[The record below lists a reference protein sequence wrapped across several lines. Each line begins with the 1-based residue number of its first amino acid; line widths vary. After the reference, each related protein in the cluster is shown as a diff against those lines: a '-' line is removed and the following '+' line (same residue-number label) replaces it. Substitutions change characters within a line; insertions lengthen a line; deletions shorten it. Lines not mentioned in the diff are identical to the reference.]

1 MCQHQPNTAP
11 PMVAPHSSRRRR
23 LWQLDHSCHCPL
35 IGVALPLPVLRKL
48 VEKLSGGK
56 TIADD
61 YEIHVGAVSECGHRN
76 RLSEALQK
84 ELDQRYATVLL
95 RYRAVRS
102 AEQLFDL
109 WRAAI
114 AAGDVAGAFWAALTH
129 PRCNAALEQ
138 QLCRDLHMV
147 QHQAGACV
155 RADLGKF
162 NALVGAHARLTLDL
176 GKAQQRVL
184 ALQSEKAELDTQHAS
199 QTMQLQA
206 SLIGKDS
213 LIASLQAQL
222 EQLRHSL
229 PGLESRIRLTARL
242 EQMEQQQRALRLQI
256 TELRAAAASAALAAP
271 VSAPEFA
278 PTSEPTLAQPLR
290 SSAASHSFVC
300 LQQRA
305 VLCVGGRSGNVANY
319 RSLIEREGA
328 RFSHHDGGLEDNAS
342 RLDASLA
349 AADLVICQTGCI
361 SHSAYWRVKDHCKR
375 HGKRCVFID
384 NPSISSLARGLALAD
399 SNGSED

>member
-1 MCQHQPNTAP
+1 MCERHASAAQANAAP
-11 PMVAPHSSRRRR
+11 VSSRRRR
-23 LWQLDHSCHCPL
+23 LWQLEHSCHCPL
-35 IGVALPLPVLRKL
+35 IGVGLPLPVLRKL

-61 YEIHVGAVSECGHRN
+61 YEIHVGAVSECTSRN

-95 RYRAVRS
+95 RYRTVRS
-102 AEQLFDL
+102 TEQLFTL

-129 PRCNAALEQ
+129 PYCTTALEQ

-184 ALQSEKAELDTQHAS
+184 ALQAEKSRLATEHDTRM
-199 QTMQLQA
+199 MQMQA

-213 LIASLQAQL
+213 LIASLQAQV
-222 EQLRHSL
+222 EQLKLSQ

-242 EQMEQQQRALRLQI
+242 QQMEQQQRALRLQV
-256 TELRAAAASAALAAP
+256 TELQAAASAQAVQPSAAP
-271 VSAPEFA
+271 PG
-278 PTSEPTLAQPLR
+278 
-290 SSAASHSFVC
+290 AASTASGTTISSGTAEAMC

-305 VLCVGGRSGNVANY
+305 VLCVGGRSGNVASY
-319 RSLIEREGA
+319 RTLIEREGA

-384 NPSISSLARGLALAD
+384 NPSISSLARGLALDDTSPSDA
-399 SNGSED
+399 

>member
-1 MCQHQPNTAP
+1 MCERHATEAQAIAAP
-11 PMVAPHSSRRRR
+11 LSSRRRR
-23 LWQLDHSCHCPL
+23 LWQLDHSSHCPL
-35 IGVALPLPVLRKL
+35 IGVGLPLPVLRKL
-48 VEKLSGGK
+48 VDKLSGGK
-56 TIADD
+56 TVADD
-61 YEIHVGAVSECGHRN
+61 YEIHVAAVSECASRN

-84 ELDQRYATVLL
+84 ELERRYATVLL
-95 RYRAVRS
+95 RYRS
-102 AEQLFDL
+102 LTSTEQLFAS

-114 AAGDVAGAFWAALTH
+114 AVGDVAGAFWAALTH
-129 PRCNAALEQ
+129 PRCTPALEQ

-162 NALVGAHARLTLDL
+162 QALVGAHAQLTLDL
-176 GKAQQRVL
+176 GKAQQRVI
-184 ALQSEKAELDTQHAS
+184 ALQAEKSALTAQHEHRM
-199 QTMQLQA
+199 MQVQA

-222 EQLRHSL
+222 EQLRQNA
-229 PGLESRIRLTARL
+229 PGLDSRIRLTARL
-242 EQMEQQQRALRLQI
+242 EQMEQQQRALRQQIADLQ
-256 TELRAAAASAALAAP
+256 LNAARAADAMAPREVELASAPAPAAMLATEALQ
-271 VSAPEFA
+271 
-278 PTSEPTLAQPLR
+278 TL
-290 SSAASHSFVC
+290 C

-305 VLCVGGRSGNVANY
+305 VLCVGGRSGNVATY
-319 RSLIEREGA
+319 RTLIEGEGA

-384 NPSISSLARGLALAD
+384 NPSISSLARGLQLHD
-399 SNGSED
+399 EDCKR

>member
-1 MCQHQPNTAP
+1 MCEPREHAAPTPAP
-11 PMVAPHSSRRRR
+11 PVSSRRRR
-23 LWQLDHSCHCPL
+23 LWQLDQSSHCPL
-35 IGVALPLPVLRKL
+35 IGVGLPLPVLRKL

-61 YEIHVGAVSECGHRN
+61 YEIHVGAVSECSSRN

-95 RYRAVRS
+95 RYRAVRDPG
-102 AEQLFDL
+102 QLFAL

-129 PRCNAALEQ
+129 PRCTGALEQ

-184 ALQSEKAELDTQHAS
+184 ALLAEKSALAIQQENRM
-199 QTMQLQA
+199 MQMQA

-213 LIASLQAQL
+213 LIASLQQQV
-222 EQLRHSL
+222 EQLSHSQ
-229 PGLESRIRLTARL
+229 PGLDSRLRLTARL
-242 EQMEQQQRALRLQI
+242 EQMEQHKRALRQQVADLQLQLAQSAQPAAQDHLP
-256 TELRAAAASAALAAP
+256 TAGQRDATASSSATPATAAAP
-271 VSAPEFA
+271 
-278 PTSEPTLAQPLR
+278 
-290 SSAASHSFVC
+290 VC

-305 VLCVGGRSGNVANY
+305 VLCVGGRSGNVATY

-384 NPSISSLARGLALAD
+384 NPSISSLARGLQL
-399 SNGSED
+399 GESEANN

>member
-1 MCQHQPNTAP
+1 MCERHATEAHANAAP
-11 PMVAPHSSRRRR
+11 VSSRRRR
-23 LWQLDHSCHCPL
+23 LWQLEHSCHCPL
-35 IGVALPLPVLRKL
+35 IGVGLPLPVLRKL

-61 YEIHVGAVSECGHRN
+61 YEIHVGAVSECTSRN

-102 AEQLFDL
+102 TEQLFSL

-129 PRCNAALEQ
+129 PHCTTALEQ

-184 ALQSEKAELDTQHAS
+184 ALQAEKSTLATQHE
-199 QTMQLQA
+199 TRMMQMQA

-213 LIASLQAQL
+213 LIASLQAQV
-222 EQLRHSL
+222 EQLRLSQ

-242 EQMEQQQRALRLQI
+242 QQMEQQQRALRLQVA
-256 TELRAAAASAALAAP
+256 ELQAAASAQAIQPSVVPPAA
-271 VSAPEFA
+271 A
-278 PTSEPTLAQPLR
+278 
-290 SSAASHSFVC
+290 SSAAGTTMLAAAAEAMC

-305 VLCVGGRSGNVANY
+305 VLCVGGRSGNVASY

-384 NPSISSLARGLALAD
+384 NPSISSLARGLALDDTSPSDA
-399 SNGSED
+399 